1 MGGEMEVTVKNKII
15 LFYLLL
21 VTFHV
26 AHILEETWGRI
37 WMIDKIYGLGLFL
50 FINWVLFCI
59 PLFFFYLFILD
70 KKIGYFLSMAYS
82 LFMVLN
88 GIGHNIATI
97 VTGKYFGGYAGGFSG
112 LGLVIVGIPLSFLLF
127 KNSPKRNRQPKVRIG

>member
-1 MGGEMEVTVKNKII
+1 MEVNIKNKMI
-15 LFYLLL
+15 LYYLCLL
-21 VTFHV
+21 TFHV
-26 AHILEETWGRI
+26 AHILEETWGRF
-37 WMIDKIYGLGLFL
+37 WVIDKIYGLGLFL

-70 KKIGYFLSMAYS
+70 KKLGYFLSMAYA

-97 VTGKYFGGYAGGFSG
+97 VTGKYFGGYAGGLSG
-112 LGLVIVGIPLSFLLF
+112 LGSVIFGISLSFLLL
-127 KNSPKRNRQPKVRIG
+127 KNSPKRNRQTDMRIG